1 MRLVERLGRRL
12 ARVAGLRIAES
23 ISSDTAHEFLGG
35 LHPVDSG
42 HRLIRLGPAGD
53 GGYLVPDDLDGISHC
68 FSPGVGSLSGFET
81 DLASRGITCF
91 LADFADDAPTI
102 DDEKIVFDRRYV
114 GTWTDN
120 VFFTLDDWASTRLP
134 NDAQD
139 LLLQMDIEGAEYAVL
154 LNVSDALLQ
163 RFRILIVEFHAV
175 DKWFDQHF
183 YRLVIDPMVNKL
195 LRHFCVVHLHPNN
208 YCPCET
214 VAGISVP
221 PLMEFTFLRRDRCQ
235 QSRRR
240 DNFPHALDSDNVV
253 AESVVLPEVWYT

>member
-134 NDAQD
+134 NHAQD

-175 DKWFDQHF
+175 DKWFDGRFHHF
-183 YRLVIDPMVNKL
+183 VVDPVVRKL
-195 LRHFCVVHLHPNN
+195 LRHFRVVHLHPNN
-208 YCPCET
+208 YCPAEE
-214 VAGISVP
+214 VAGVLVP
-221 PLMEFTFLRRDRCQ
+221 PLMEFTFLRKDRFTG
-235 QSRRR
+235 SRLRH
-240 DNFPHALDSDNVV
+240 DFPHALDRDNVAGPTV
-253 AESVVLPEVWYT
+253 ALPECWYL